1 MRLLQGLF
9 ESKIEL
15 ARVMLELHLTDLVVN
30 VLRIVTSLA
39 HRQLSLILFNSLL
52 LDLLLDGDRGTL

>member
-15 ARVMLELHLTDLVVN
+15 ARFMLELHLTDLVVN
-30 VLRIVTSLA
+30 VLRIVTSFA
-39 HRQLSLILFNSLL
+39 HRQLTLILFNSLL

>member
-15 ARVMLELHLTDLVVN
+15 ARFMLELHLTDLVVN